1 MVRTVTA
8 FLVAACLLLF
18 AVEAAEAIT
27 GNEWK
32 QLSQTQ
38 QQAYVMGVLDAWD
51 NLGQAALQ
59 EEDRN
64 IARYPCAL
72 NRSGLVST

>member
-32 QLSQTQ
+32 QLSSKPTLW
-38 QQAYVMGVLDAWD
+38 VFLMHGTILDKQHYKRKTA
-51 NLGQAALQ
+51 
-59 EEDRN
+59 
-64 IARYPCAL
+64 
-72 NRSGLVST
+72 T